1 MTNVLKKIKRGIC
14 YRLYYHIARHLP
26 ASTESPLSMAIRGS
40 LSRGFL
46 RACGKNVNIEH
57 GARFDQDLQI
67 GDNSGIGVNCVCE
80 GQVSIGDN
88 VMMGPECILLPH
100 FHAFD
105 RLDIP
110 MCQQGFQE
118 AKPIRIGNDV
128 WIGTR
133 VIIMPGVVVGDHS
146 IIGAGAV
153 VTKDVPEYA
162 IVGGCPAKVIR
173 MRNKGQTESSE
184 NF

>member
-1 MTNVLKKIKRGIC
+1 MKSNNKTSKRVGRKIRRAIC
-14 YRLYYHIARHLP
+14 YRLYIYFGRHLP
-26 ASTESPLSMAIRGS
+26 SSVNSGFSKRIRY
-40 LSRGFL
+40 LLAKGFL
-46 RACGKNVNIEH
+46 EQCGRNVNIEH
-57 GARFDQDLQI
+57 GAQFDSSLKI
-67 GDNSGIGVNCVCE
+67 GSNSGIGINCVCGGLASVGE
-80 GQVSIGDN
+80 N
-88 VMMGPECILLPH
+88 VMMGPECVMLPH

-110 MCQQGFQE
+110 MCEQGFQP

-133 VIIMPGVVVGDHS
+133 VIIMPGITIGDHS

-162 IVGGCPAKVIR
+162 IVGGCPAKIIR
-173 MRNKGQTESSE
+173 MRNE
-184 NF
+184 